1 MINDYDSSTE
11 KNGNN
16 SNDDADDAIIETDGA
31 FFRSWD
37 DEYTRRRVPLGDG
50 NYKCT

>member
-1 MINDYDSSTE
+1 MTDNSSTE
-11 KNGNN
+11 KNDN
-16 SNDDADDAIIETDGA
+16 NDDAFIEAGGA

-37 DEYTRRRVPLGDG
+37 DEYTRRRVSLGDG